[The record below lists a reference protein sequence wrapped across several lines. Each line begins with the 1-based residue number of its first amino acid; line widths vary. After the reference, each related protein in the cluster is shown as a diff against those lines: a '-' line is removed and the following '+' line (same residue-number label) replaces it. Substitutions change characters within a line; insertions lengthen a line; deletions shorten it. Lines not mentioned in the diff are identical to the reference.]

1 MELPTVAY
9 ELSFVDG
16 DGRVIIMA
24 NVNAKVCE
32 CILFTCRTAA
42 LSSSPSLLPM
52 LALPVVRQK
61 AVCNNFQSLVFRRKV
76 KVVGNIKNP
85 VFRPTLWRFSP
96 SPSQIL
102 TICMGNQLYMLIT
115 SPITFPLTRH

>member
-42 LSSSPSLLPM
+42 LSSSPCLLPTLG
-52 LALPVVRQK
+52 LAVVCQK
-61 AVCNNFQSLVFRRKV
+61 AVSV
-76 KVVGNIKNP
+76 IP
-85 VFRPTLWRFSP
+85 RPYFSEP
-96 SPSQIL
+96 
-102 TICMGNQLYMLIT
+102 
-115 SPITFPLTRH
+115 